1 MKSFILTAAAIVAAF
16 ISMASCSPLESIEVH
31 DSETLAAGAGEDRGH
46 VPRPGRFQQRVGQ
59 EEEPDPDGDGSTRV
73 VTKER

>member
-16 ISMASCSPLESIEVH
+16 ISMASCSPLGSIEVH
-31 DSETLAAGAGEDRGH
+31 DSEALAAGAGEDRH
-46 VPRPGRFQQRVGQ
+46 LPRPGRFQQRVGQ